1 MSNPVQSVTWR
12 LSPLTEGPIIHVQD
26 DPRLEGNVNGPSLI
40 RVPSWVDN
48 PLGRYYLYFAH
59 HKGDAI
65 RLAYADALA
74 GPWILHAPGA
84 LRLED
89 SSFPTTPPTR
99 EQAHPQLQGLLD
111 ADLERL
117 YPHIAS
123 PDLMV
128 DEVRHEMR
136 MYYHGRLEDGTQM
149 TRVAVSR
156 DGLHF
161 TPRAEIL
168 GNSYFRVFH
177 YGDYWYA
184 LAMPGLVYRSR
195 DGLSDFALGPTL
207 FNSDMRHSAL
217 LKRGDTLYVFWS
229 QVGDT
234 PERILVSSIDLNA
247 DWMSWRDSEPVEV
260 HRAQQPWEGTSLPL
274 EPSRRGAIM
283 HPVNQLRDPAIFF
296 EADDVYLLY
305 TVAGEQGIAVGRL
318 IEL

>member
-12 LSPLTEGPIIHVQD
+12 LPPLTEGPIVHVKD

-40 RVPSWVDN
+40 RAPSWVDN

-74 GPWILHAPGA
+74 GPWTLHAPGA
-84 LRLED
+84 LRLAD
-89 SSFPTTPPTR
+89 SCFPTTPPTR
-99 EQAHPQLQGLLD
+99 EHVHPQLQGLLD

-123 PDLMV
+123 PDLIV
-128 DEVRHEMR
+128 DEVRHELKL
-136 MYYHGRLEDGTQM
+136 YYHGRLKDGTQR

-161 TPRAEIL
+161 TPRDEIL

-177 YGDYWYA
+177 HGDYWYA
-184 LAMPGLVYRSR
+184 LAMPGRVYRSR
-195 DGLSDFALGPTL
+195 DGLNDFALGPTL
-207 FNSDMRHSAL
+207 FNPDMRHSAL
-217 LKRGDTLYVFWS
+217 LKRDHTLYVFWT

-247 DWMSWRDSEPVEV
+247 DWMNWRESDPVEV
-260 HRAQQPWEGTSLPL
+260 HRAQQPWEGSDLPL

-283 HPVNQLRDPAIFF
+283 HPVNQLRDPAIFL

-318 IEL
+318 TEL